1 MKKEKQYYDYLKL
14 LSEFENLF
22 TYNEKDDRNIAI
34 MGSSFLEMTL
44 TQILKTFFPQDD
56 KEVDKLINSGNGA
69 LGTFSSKIS
78 IVYVLGLM
86 DKMVKT
92 DLHLFRRIRNEFD
105 LAHGLK
111 SDFSSFIENYF
122 FYAIN
127 KFFKK
132 NEHTDPLIS
141 LSLRNNYYS
150 LSPDWQIKPDEA
162 FEKFKS
168 IRNNKDVNSTIHF
181 QLFNKV
187 LPAIFEKKWVDIEL
201 DFFQVLKDVLKLGKG
216 LKDYNTQ
223 FGFLKKELENYLSK
237 IQENAIININKE
249 LIVCFTEPI
258 FKNEIVTVKLKENE
272 KPKNIYFLN
281 FNYANTLEDYI
292 KNCNSII
299 HSTHNQ
305 IHGKLNSPENPIVF
319 GFGDEFDHDYIEY
332 EKYNDNSIYKHV
344 KSFDYLK
351 TDNYFSLI
359 RFIDSASFQVHIYGH
374 SCGLSDRTMLNQI
387 FENQNCK
394 SIKIFYYQ
402 NSENEND
409 YTEKTYEISRH
420 FRDKSLFRKKMVPF
434 NLCCKMPQPH
444 TESIKEE

>member
-1 MKKEKQYYDYLKL
+1 
-14 LSEFENLF
+14 
-22 TYNEKDDRNIAI
+22 
-34 MGSSFLEMTL
+34 
-44 TQILKTFFPQDD
+44 
-56 KEVDKLINSGNGA
+56 
-69 LGTFSSKIS
+69 
-78 IVYVLGLM
+78 
-86 DKMVKT
+86 
-92 DLHLFRRIRNEFD
+92 LFR
-105 LAHGLK
+105 K
-111 SDFSSFIENYF
+111 S
-122 FYAIN
+122 
-127 KFFKK
+127 
-132 NEHTDPLIS
+132 
-141 LSLRNNYYS
+141 
-150 LSPDWQIKPDEA
+150 
-162 FEKFKS
+162 
-168 IRNNKDVNSTIHF
+168 
-181 QLFNKV
+181 
-187 LPAIFEKKWVDIEL
+187 LPAIFAKKWVDVEI
-201 DFFQVLKDVLKLGKG
+201 DFFHVLKDVLRIGKG
-216 LKDYNTQ
+216 LDKYNTQ

-249 LIVCFTEPI
+249 LIDCFTEPI
-258 FKNEIVTVKLKENE
+258 FKNEVVTVKLKEDE
-272 KPKNIYFLN
+272 KPKNTYFLN
-281 FNYANTLEDYI
+281 FNYTNTLEDYI
-292 KNCNSII
+292 KKCNSII

-374 SCGLSDRTMLNQI
+374 SCVFSDRTMLNQI

-434 NLCCKMPQPH
+434 NLCSKMPQPH
-444 TESIKEE
+444 TE